1 MTYFIQIL
9 TGTLGAFGFAILYN
23 LRGTKLLIAT
33 LGGALSWGTYLFFGI
48 WFHSEPLRYFFA
60 AIAVTIYAEIF
71 ARIKKTPT
79 STFLIV
85 PMIPLIP
92 GGVLYYTMSYA
103 LKNDWNNFVTSAFYT
118 IKLAMSR
125 SLSPVAFSPAGERP
139 KSRVCGI
146 WLTADSIAQ
155 ALSKMSLTPATD
167 RD

>member
-92 GGVLYYTMSYA
+92 GGVLYY
-103 LKNDWNNFVTSAFYT
+103 L
-118 IKLAMSR
+118 
-125 SLSPVAFSPAGERP
+125 SL
-139 KSRVCGI
+139 I
-146 WLTADSIAQ
+146 HI
-155 ALSKMSLTPATD
+155 
-167 RD
+167 

>member
-71 ARIKKTPT
+71 A
-79 STFLIV
+79 STHD
-85 PMIPLIP
+85 
-92 GGVLYYTMSYA
+92 S
-103 LKNDWNNFVTSAFYT
+103 SH
-118 IKLAMSR
+118 SRRR
-125 SLSPVAFSPAGERP
+125 SLLYHELCPE
-139 KSRVCGI
+139 K
-146 WLTADSIAQ
+146 
-155 ALSKMSLTPATD
+155 
-167 RD
+167 

>member
-1 MTYFIQIL
+1 M
-9 TGTLGAFGFAILYN
+9 
-23 LRGTKLLIAT
+23 
-33 LGGALSWGTYLFFGI
+33 FGI

-118 IKLAMSR
+118 IKLAMALAVGIIVVSTLVR
-125 SLSPVAFSPAGERP
+125 MFSAVLKFLRDKNGN
-139 KSRVCGI
+139 K
-146 WLTADSIAQ
+146 
-155 ALSKMSLTPATD
+155 KD
-167 RD
+167 RKET

>member
-71 ARIKKTPT
+71 ARIKKDSDIDIFD
-79 STFLIV
+79 STHD
-85 PMIPLIP
+85 
-92 GGVLYYTMSYA
+92 S
-103 LKNDWNNFVTSAFYT
+103 SH
-118 IKLAMSR
+118 SRRR
-125 SLSPVAFSPAGERP
+125 SLLYHELCPE
-139 KSRVCGI
+139 K
-146 WLTADSIAQ
+146 
-155 ALSKMSLTPATD
+155 
-167 RD
+167 

>member
-118 IKLAMSR
+118 IKLAMALAVGIIVVSTLVR
-125 SLSPVAFSPAGERP
+125 MFSAVIKLLRDKNGNKKER
-139 KSRVCGI
+139 KE
-146 WLTADSIAQ
+146 T
-155 ALSKMSLTPATD
+155 
-167 RD
+167 